1 MPVVND
7 QSVIYKDCLFD
18 EAHNLH
24 LRIYKPSTAG
34 KFPVLFFFHGGGF
47 VVGSRDWPTCHNPC
61 QRLAAGLQAVVIA
74 PDYRLG
80 PEHRLPSA
88 MDDGV
93 TAVKW
98 LQAQALK
105 GMEEWLTGQ
114 GVDFDRVY
122 VLGDSSGGTIAHHL
136 ASRLGAGSRG
146 VGPLRVRG
154 YVLLAPFFGGVER
167 TESEE
172 GPSEKLL
179 NLDRFWRLSLPAGET
194 RDHPAANPF
203 GPESPNLKEKA
214 MDPMLVIV
222 GGCELLKDRAHNYA
236 TRLKEMGKK
245 IEYVE
250 IKGKQHG
257 FFTNDPYSEE
267 SEDFVALVKRF
278 MLENS
283 EDQAI

>member
-1 MPVVND
+1 
-7 QSVIYKDCLFD
+7 
-18 EAHNLH
+18 
-24 LRIYKPSTAG
+24 
-34 KFPVLFFFHGGGF
+34 
-47 VVGSRDWPTCHNPC
+47 
-61 QRLAAGLQAVVIA
+61 
-74 PDYRLG
+74 
-80 PEHRLPSA
+80 

-105 GMEEWLTGQ
+105 G

-179 NLDRFWRLSLPAGET
+179 NLEVLDRY
-194 RDHPAANPF
+194 
-203 GPESPNLKEKA
+203 NL
-214 MDPMLVIV
+214 
-222 GGCELLKDRAHNYA
+222 N
-236 TRLKEMGKK
+236 
-245 IEYVE
+245 
-250 IKGKQHG
+250 
-257 FFTNDPYSEE
+257 
-267 SEDFVALVKRF
+267 
-278 MLENS
+278 
-283 EDQAI
+283 

>member
-154 YVLLAPFFGGVER
+154 
-167 TESEE
+167 
-172 GPSEKLL
+172 
-179 NLDRFWRLSLPAGET
+179 FWRLSLPAGET

>member
-34 KFPVLFFFHGGGF
+34 KFPVLFFFH
-47 VVGSRDWPTCHNPC
+47 
-61 QRLAAGLQAVVIA
+61 AGLQAVVIA

-179 NLDRFWRLSLPAGET
+179 NLEVLDRY
-194 RDHPAANPF
+194 
-203 GPESPNLKEKA
+203 NL
-214 MDPMLVIV
+214 
-222 GGCELLKDRAHNYA
+222 N
-236 TRLKEMGKK
+236 
-245 IEYVE
+245 
-250 IKGKQHG
+250 
-257 FFTNDPYSEE
+257 
-267 SEDFVALVKRF
+267 
-278 MLENS
+278 
-283 EDQAI
+283 